1 MTDPHGRQSY
11 THDAVTGIPGPP
23 YRTLIVQAD
32 SSGMYFTGD
41 GCFFTPAKSSLK
53 AELTDT
59 LPFIADEYI
68 MGKSC
73 KDVKRFSA

>member
-1 MTDPHGRQSY
+1 
-11 THDAVTGIPGPP
+11 
-23 YRTLIVQAD
+23 
-32 SSGMYFTGD
+32 MYFTES
-41 GCFFTPAKSSLK
+41 GCFFTPAKSSLI

-68 MGKSC
+68 MGKSG

>member
-1 MTDPHGRQSY
+1 
-11 THDAVTGIPGPP
+11 
-23 YRTLIVQAD
+23 
-32 SSGMYFTGD
+32 MYFTES
-41 GCFFTPAKSSLK
+41 GCFFTPAKSSLI

-68 MGKSC
+68 MGKRG